1 MKMLKIGI
9 TQRAEYFETFGETRD
24 ALDQNWT
31 KLLQAN
37 GCLAVPVPNVC
48 YVSDFI
54 EALSLDGILMSG
66 GDDHPMRERCETA
79 CIDYC
84 VQHKMPLLGICH
96 GMQFIARYFGATL
109 LNIEGHVKVRHD
121 VFVYSNPYEIPQEQF
136 EVNSFHRFTLDK
148 VPNDFSSFAA
158 DKEGHCEAMYH
169 STLPIAAFMWHPE
182 RVPYLDWFGDFLRKF
197 YEKR

>member
-9 TQRAEYFETFGETRD
+9 TQRAEYVANIKETRD

-37 GCLAVPVPNVC
+37 GCLAVPIPNVC
-48 YVSDFI
+48 RVDDFI

-66 GDDHPMRERCETA
+66 GDDHPTRDRCETA

-109 LNIEGHVKVRHD
+109 LNIEGHVKVWHD
-121 VFVYSNPYEIPQEQF
+121 VFVNPNPYKISQRQF

-197 YEKR
+197 YGKR

>member
-1 MKMLKIGI
+1 MLKIGI

-37 GCLAVPVPNVC
+37 DCLTVPVPNVC

-84 VQHKMPLLGICH
+84 VKHKMPLLGICH
-96 GMQFIARYFGATL
+96 GMQFIGRYFGATL
-109 LNIEGHVKVRHD
+109 VNIKGHVNVRHD
-121 VFVYSNPYEIPQEQF
+121 VLIHSNPHGVPQKQF

-148 VPNDFSSFAA
+148 VPNDFSSLAA

-169 STLPIAAFMWHPE
+169 STLPIVTFMWHPE
-182 RVPYLDWFGDFLRKF
+182 RVPYLDWFGDFLRRF

>member
-1 MKMLKIGI
+1 MLKIGI

-37 GCLAVPVPNVC
+37 DCLAVPVPNVC

-84 VQHKMPLLGICH
+84 VKHKMPLLGICH
-96 GMQFIARYFGATL
+96 GMQFIGRYFGATL
-109 LNIEGHVKVRHD
+109 VNIKGHVNVRHD
-121 VFVYSNPYEIPQEQF
+121 VLIHSNPHGVPQKQF

-148 VPNDFSSFAA
+148 TPNGFSGFAF
-158 DKEGHCEAMYH
+158 DNNGYCEAMYH
-169 STLPIAAFMWHPE
+169 STLPVAAFMWHPE
-182 RVPYLDWFGDFLRKF
+182 RVPYLDWFGAFLRNF
-197 YEKR
+197 YGKR

>member
-1 MKMLKIGI
+1 MLKIGI
-9 TQRAEYFETFGETRD
+9 TQRAEYVANFKETRD

-31 KLLQAN
+31 KLLQVN

-48 YVSDFI
+48 RVDDFI

-66 GDDHPMRERCETA
+66 GKDHPTRDRCETA

-121 VFVYSNPYEIPQEQF
+121 VFVNPNPYKIPQEQF

-148 VPNDFSSFAA
+148 IPNDFSSLAA
-158 DKEGHCEAMYH
+158 DAEGHCEAVYH

-182 RVPYLDWFGDFLRKF
+182 RVSYLDWFGDFLRNF
-197 YEKR
+197 YGKR

>member
-1 MKMLKIGI
+1 MLKIGI

-37 GCLAVPVPNVC
+37 DCLAVPVPNVC

-84 VQHKMPLLGICH
+84 VKRKMPLLGICH
-96 GMQFIARYFGATL
+96 GMQFIGRHFGATL
-109 LNIEGHVKVRHD
+109 VNIKGHVNVRHD
-121 VFVYSNPYEIPQEQF
+121 VSIHSNPHGVPQKQF

-148 VPNDFSSFAA
+148 IPDEFLSFAA
-158 DKEGHCEAMYH
+158 DAEGHCEAVYH

>member
-1 MKMLKIGI
+1 MLKIGI

-37 GCLAVPVPNVC
+37 DCLTVPVPNVC

-84 VQHKMPLLGICH
+84 VKHKMPLLGICH

-109 LNIEGHVKVRHD
+109 VNIKGHVKVRHD
-121 VFVYSNPYEIPQEQF
+121 IFVHSNPYEIPQKTF

-148 VPNDFSSFAA
+148 TPNGFSGFAF
-158 DKEGHCEAMYH
+158 DNNGYCEAMYH
-169 STLPIAAFMWHPE
+169 STLPVAAFMWHPE
-182 RVPYLDWFGDFLRKF
+182 RVPYLDWFGDFLRRF

>member
-1 MKMLKIGI
+1 MLKIGI
-9 TQRAEYFETFGETRD
+9 TQRAEYVANFKETRD

-37 GCLAVPVPNVC
+37 DCLAVPIPNVC
-48 YVSDFI
+48 RVGDFI

-66 GDDHPMRERCETA
+66 GEDHPTRDRCETA

-84 VQHKMPLLGICH
+84 MQHKMPLLGICH
-96 GMQFIARYFGATL
+96 GMQFIARYFGASL
-109 LNIEGHVKVRHD
+109 LNIEGHVKVRHG

-148 VPNDFSSFAA
+148 VPNDFSSLAA

-197 YEKR
+197 YGKR

>member
-9 TQRAEYFETFGETRD
+9 TQRAEYFETFGEIRD
-24 ALDQNWT
+24 TLDQNWA

-48 YVSDFI
+48 RVDDFI

-66 GDDHPMRERCETA
+66 GDDHPTRERCETD

-84 VQHKMPLLGICH
+84 VKHRMPLLGICH
-96 GMQFIARYFGATL
+96 GMQFIGRYFGATL
-109 LNIEGHVKVRHD
+109 VNIERHVKVRHNI
-121 VFVYSNPYEIPQEQF
+121 FVHANPYGIPQKTF
-136 EVNSFHRFTLDK
+136 KVNSFHRFTLDN
-148 VPNDFSSFAA
+148 VPDGFLGFAF
-158 DKEGHCEAMYH
+158 DNSECCEAMYH
-169 STLPIAAFMWHPE
+169 STLPIAAFIWHPE
-182 RVPYLDWFGDFLRKF
+182 RVPYLDWFGAFLRKF

>member
-1 MKMLKIGI
+1 MLKIGI

>member
-1 MKMLKIGI
+1 MLKIGI
-9 TQRAEYFETFGETRD
+9 TQRAEYVANIKEIRD

-37 GCLAVPVPNVC
+37 NCLAVPVPNVC

-84 VQHKMPLLGICH
+84 VKHKMPLLGICH
-96 GMQFIARYFGATL
+96 GMQFIGRYFGATL
-109 LNIEGHVKVRHD
+109 VKIKGHVKVRHD
-121 VFVYSNPYEIPQEQF
+121 VLIHSNPHGVPQKQF

-148 VPNDFSSFAA
+148 IPNGFSGFAF
-158 DKEGHCEAMYH
+158 DNNGYCEAMYH
-169 STLPIAAFMWHPE
+169 STLPIVTFMWHPE
-182 RVPYLDWFGDFLRKF
+182 RVPYLDWFGDFLRRF

>member
-1 MKMLKIGI
+1 MLKIGI

-37 GCLAVPVPNVC
+37 DCLAVPVPNVC
-48 YVSDFI
+48 RVGDFI

-66 GDDHPMRERCETA
+66 GNDQPTRDRCETA

-84 VQHKMPLLGICH
+84 VKHKMPLLGICH
-96 GMQFIARYFGATL
+96 GMQFIGRYFGATL
-109 LNIEGHVKVRHD
+109 VNIKGHINVRHD
-121 VFVYSNPYEIPQEQF
+121 VLIHSNPHGVPQKQF

-148 VPNDFSSFAA
+148 TPNGFSGFAF
-158 DKEGHCEAMYH
+158 DNNGYCEAMYH
-169 STLPIAAFMWHPE
+169 STLPIVTFMWHPE
-182 RVPYLDWFGDFLRKF
+182 RVPYLDWFGDFLRRF

>member
-1 MKMLKIGI
+1 MLKIGI

-37 GCLAVPVPNVC
+37 DCLTVPVPNVC

-84 VQHKMPLLGICH
+84 VKHKMPLLGICH

-109 LNIEGHVKVRHD
+109 VNIEGHVKVRHT
-121 VFVYSNPYEIPQEQF
+121 VLVHSNPYGVPQKQF

-148 VPNDFSSFAA
+148 TPNGFSGFAF
-158 DKEGHCEAMYH
+158 DNNGYCEAMYH
-169 STLPIAAFMWHPE
+169 STLPVAAFMWHPE
-182 RVPYLDWFGDFLRKF
+182 RVPYLDWFGAFLRNF
-197 YEKR
+197 YGKR